1 MTWGYRDNNDGTF
14 GSSGDMNSIYAAF
27 AQMGV
32 TMLPGGVAHAQ
43 KALNEANSNCT
54 ARFNE
59 AHPDQAGQAQ
69 CRVVA
74 VGVMTGS
81 LP

>member
-43 KALNEANSNCT
+43 KTLNEANSNCT
-54 ARFNE
+54 AHSTRLT
-59 AHPDQAGQAQ
+59 PDQAQ